1 MNNTLRVGIDIGST
15 TIKIVVLN
23 EQNSVV
29 FQHYTRHFSNI
40 TTAFQEVISLAQPVL
55 HEKRLSVMF
64 TGSSGMGISQVLD
77 LPFIQEVISSTIAIK
92 HIIPTTG
99 TAIELG
105 GEDAKIT
112 YFDGTVEQRMNGVC
126 AGGTGVFIDHM
137 AALLHTDPLGLNEL
151 AKNYS
156 TIHPIASRCGVFAK
170 TDVQA
175 LMNEGVS
182 KEDIAASVLQAV
194 VNQTISSLAQGRA
207 ISGKVA
213 FLGGPLHFLP
223 ELLRRFTETLNLTH
237 DRVLSP
243 ECSPYFVAMGAAL
256 APQEEPITYEFL
268 HKKTLTISELRPDNE
283 ESLDPLFTSEKE
295 YQQFV
300 NRHNQHAVK
309 RANLEDYAG
318 KAYLG
323 IDAGSTTT
331 KLALIGEDASL
342 LYSYYGSNQGNPLE
356 TVIIALKDMYQRLNA
371 NTQIVHSA
379 VTGYGEQFIKTALQV
394 DIGEVETVAHLKAA
408 KHFSPNV
415 TFVLDIG
422 GQDMKSFFIRNGI
435 INSITLNEACS
446 AGCGSFIENFA
457 QAMNMSIKDFS
468 QLGLKSRK
476 PADLGSRCTV
486 FMNSKVKQVQKEG
499 AEVSDISAGISISI
513 IKNALFKVIR
523 LKNTDELGDKIVV
536 QGGTFYNDAVLRVLE
551 QIIGREVVRPDIAGL
566 MGAFGAALIAK
577 KQYKLDRVTTLL
589 SATELDS
596 FATHTTSNRC
606 QICGNK
612 CLITTQHF
620 SNGQEHHFGNRCEQ
634 GIGKTTLS
642 GDLPNLYTYKY
653 KRLFKYQPL
662 TTSLAHRGVIG
673 IPRVLNM
680 YEDYPFWFTFF
691 TKLNYQVILS
701 RRSSRVLYELGMQ
714 TIPSD
719 SICYPAK
726 LVHGHISDL
735 IKKGIKKIFYPCI
748 PYNLQEDPTA
758 DNCYNCPIVTSYPQ
772 NIKANMDI
780 LRDKKVQFLHPF
792 LPLNDR
798 DRLIERLAQE
808 LKLENI
814 SRKELMNAID
824 EAYIELERYKAD
836 VRCKGQEALTYM
848 ADNNIK
854 GVVLAGRP
862 YHIDPEINHGLPE
875 LIQSY
880 GLVILSED
888 AVRHLG
894 KINRPLRVVDQWT
907 YHSRLY
913 AATDFV
919 IQQPNVELIQINSF
933 GCGLDA
939 VTIDQVKE
947 IIENHNRPYTV
958 IKLDE
963 ISSLG
968 SVRIRVR
975 SLLATLN
982 NRDNLSIIKQ
992 LTEIAATH
1000 HDATTAKVDKCHTI
1014 LAPQLSPI
1022 HFQFLEPAFQ
1032 TAGYKLIIAPTPDK
1046 TAIDEGL
1053 KYVHNDACYPTI
1065 IVIGQL
1071 LTALKSGQYDL
1082 NNTSV
1087 ILAQTGG
1094 GCRATNYAAI
1104 ARKAFNDA
1112 GIPHVPIFLLGGNDE
1127 SGFPLTLQLFKNILI
1142 GIIYGDLLMRVLH
1155 RIRPYEK
1162 HPGSSQKLYEFWAT
1176 KCKQDMLVRSNHNF
1190 KSNIF
1195 SIVRDFDNLEID
1207 DQQVKPQVGLVG
1219 EILVKYHPTAN
1230 NHIVEMLEREGAEVI
1245 VPDMLDFFLY
1255 CAYDNKVHYELL
1267 SGTWMN
1273 KLKGNLFIKA
1283 VEFYRRHLRKALKN
1297 SHRFSPPL
1305 TIEHLAHLA
1314 SKHLSLGNLTGE
1326 GWLLTG
1332 EMLELIHDGVENI
1345 VCLQPFACL
1354 PNHITGKGMIK
1365 ELRHSY
1371 SNVNIIPI
1379 DYDPGASEVNQLNRI
1394 KLMLAVAKGKIN
1406 PNMDLKLPISSNPL

>member
-1 MNNTLRVGIDIGST
+1 MYNILRVGIDIGST
-15 TIKIVVLN
+15 TIKMVVLN
-23 EQNSVV
+23 EDNSIA
-29 FQHYTRHFSNI
+29 FRHYERHLSNI
-40 TTAFQEVISLAQPVL
+40 TTAFQKVISSARPILKEQL
-55 HEKRLSVMF
+55 LSVML
-64 TGSSGMGISQVLD
+64 TGSSGMGISQALG
-77 LPFIQEVISSTIAIK
+77 LAFTQEVIASTIAIK
-92 HIIPTTG
+92 HLIPTTD

-112 YFDGTVEQRMNGVC
+112 YFNGTVEQRMNGVC

-137 AALLHTDPLGLNEL
+137 ASLLHTDPLGLNEL
-151 AKNYS
+151 AKNYT

-175 LMNEGVS
+175 LMNEGVP

-223 ELLRRFTETLNLTH
+223 ELLRRFTETLGLTGDH
-237 DRVLSP
+237 VLNP

-256 APQEEPITYEFL
+256 ATKEEPISYELLSEKAHTAF
-268 HKKTLTISELRPDNE
+268 ELRPENE
-283 ESLDPLFTSEKE
+283 ESLDPLFTSEEE

-300 NRHNQHAVK
+300 ERHKQHAVK
-309 RANLEDYAG
+309 RASLEEYAG

-331 KLALIGEDASL
+331 KLTLIGEDACL

-356 TVIIALKDMYQRLNA
+356 TVIMALKDMYQRLNH
-371 NTQIVHSA
+371 NTHIVHSA

-408 KHFSPNV
+408 KHFSPDV

-446 AGCGSFIENFA
+446 AGCGSFIENFS
-457 QAMNMSIKDFS
+457 QAMNMSVKDFS
-468 QLGLKSRK
+468 QLGLKSKK

-513 IKNALFKVIR
+513 VKNALFKVIR
-523 LKNTDELGDKIVV
+523 LKNTEELGDKIVV

-551 QIIGREVVRPDIAGL
+551 QIINREVIRPDIAGL

-577 KQYKLDRVTTLL
+577 EQYMLNGVTTTLL
-589 SATELDS
+589 SPAELDG
-596 FATHTTSNRC
+596 FATHTTSARC
-606 QICGNK
+606 QLCGNK

-634 GIGKTTLS
+634 GIGKITLS
-642 GDLPNLYTYKY
+642 SHLPNLYTYKY
-653 KRLFKYQPL
+653 KRLFQYQPL
-662 TTSLAHRGVIG
+662 EKSLAHRGAIG

-691 TKLNYQVILS
+691 TKLNYQVIIS
-701 RRSSRVLYELGMQ
+701 GRSSRQLYELGME
-714 TIPSD
+714 TIPSE

-780 LRDKKVQFLHPF
+780 LRDKEVVFLHPF
-792 LPLNDR
+792 LPLNNR
-798 DRLIERLAQE
+798 DRLIKRLAQE
-808 LKLENI
+808 LKSENI
-814 SRKELMNAID
+814 AQAELIAAID
-824 EAYIELERYKAD
+824 EAYIELEGYKAD
-836 VRCKGQEALTYM
+836 VRRKGEEALAYM
-848 ADNNIK
+848 ADNNVK
-854 GVVLAGRP
+854 GVILAGRP
-862 YHIDPEINHGLPE
+862 YHIDPEINHGLPQ

-888 AVRHLG
+888 GVRHLG
-894 KINRPLRVVDQWT
+894 KVNRPLRVVDQWA

-913 AATDFV
+913 AATEFTV
-919 IQQPNVELIQINSF
+919 RNPNVELIQINSF

-968 SVRIRVR
+968 SARIRVR
-975 SLLATLN
+975 SLLAALT
-982 NRDNLSIIKQ
+982 NRAATSIIKQ
-992 LTEIAATH
+992 LAEIAATH
-1000 HDATTAKVDKCHTI
+1000 QHDAAIQMDQCHTL

-1032 TAGYKLIIAPTPDK
+1032 TAGYNLIVAPIPDK
-1046 TAIDEGL
+1046 SAIDEGL

-1065 IVIGQL
+1065 IVVGQL

-1082 NNTSV
+1082 NTTSV
-1087 ILAQTGG
+1087 LLAQTGG

-1104 ARKAFNDA
+1104 TRKAFNDA
-1112 GIPHVPIFLLGGNDE
+1112 GISQVPILVLGGN
-1127 SGFPLTLQLFKNILI
+1127 SPASFPITLQLFKNILI
-1142 GIIYGDLLMRVLH
+1142 SIIYGDLLMRVLH

-1162 HPGSSQKLYEFWAT
+1162 CPGSAQKLYEYWSA
-1176 KCKQDMLVRSNHNF
+1176 KCKKDMLVQSTHNF
-1190 KSNIF
+1190 KNNIF
-1195 SIVRDFDNLEID
+1195 GIVRDFDRLEINE
-1207 DQQVKPQVGLVG
+1207 QQYKPCVGLVG

-1230 NHIVEMLEREGAEVI
+1230 NHIVDMLEKEGAEVV

-1255 CAYDNKVHYELL
+1255 CAYDSQVHYDLL
-1267 SGTWMN
+1267 SGTWIN
-1273 KLKGNLFIKA
+1273 KLKGNFFIKT

-1297 SHRFSPPL
+1297 SQRFTPPL
-1305 TIEHLAHLA
+1305 AIEHLAKLA

-1332 EMLELIHDGVENI
+1332 EMLELIDSGVENI

-1354 PNHITGKGMIK
+1354 PNHITGKGMLK
-1365 ELRHSY
+1365 ELRYSY
-1371 SNVNIIPI
+1371 PNVNIIPI
-1379 DYDPGASEVNQLNRI
+1379 DYDPGASEVNQVNRI
-1394 KLMLAVAKGKIN
+1394 KLMLTVAKEKMNQNGKT
-1406 PNMDLKLPISSNPL
+1406 DLK